1 MSESVASAVTA
12 GDDQEPAKTGWSR
25 RVGAPRPGL
34 LWAGGLLLAGAALF
48 TLYLLQS
55 GVGPFNSD
63 GASMVLQAQAMLHGN
78 PLLQGWRV
86 ADVSFYTTELPE
98 YMLVTALRG
107 LRPDV
112 VHICGAL
119 TYTLTVLLAAF
130 LARGRATGRA
140 GAVRALLAVAIMLAP
155 GITGGT
161 EVFLENPDH
170 AGTAVPI
177 LVLLLL
183 LDRAQERW
191 YGPAAVCVLL
201 AWVQVADQLTLIAAT
216 APMAAVA
223 GVRLLVLAVRRR
235 PRSELRY
242 DGLLLAAAVA
252 SVVVASLAEAVIR
265 ALGGFRESPLVYG
278 LLAPVS
284 QIPANARMMGRTL
297 LLLFGANDPD
307 RGHGGTHQLLEIS
320 AQTHLIGLVLAA
332 AGFALAV
339 IMFFTSRMDRVT
351 QIVAAGVAAT
361 LAAGIFGTVLPDLAH
376 AHEVAILLPL
386 GAVLAG
392 RMLPPL
398 VSARWPSGR
407 WLPGGRRPGRAAAV
421 ALGAW
426 LTVGLAALCFAA
438 SQPPAPPTNQPLADW
453 LVAHHY
459 TDGLAGYWQSNA
471 TTVASGGRVLVTPIT
486 YQATGQWRWE
496 SPADW
501 YQAGDRRADF
511 VVAVADPTA
520 VGVIT
525 TASALRAFGQPAHQ
539 YQVGQYMVMVYDY
552 NLLTRIG

>member
-1 MSESVASAVTA
+1 MSESVASTVTT
-12 GDDQEPAKTGWSR
+12 GDDTPAKSGWSR
-25 RVGAPRPGL
+25 RIGRPGL
-34 LWAGGLLLAGAALF
+34 RLRWACVLLLVAVGLF
-48 TLYLLQS
+48 VLYLFQS
-55 GVGPFNSD
+55 GAGPFNSD
-63 GASMVLQAQAMLHGN
+63 GASMILQAQAMLHGN
-78 PLLQGWRV
+78 PLLKGWRV

-98 YMLVTALRG
+98 YVIVVALRG

-119 TYTLTVLLAAF
+119 SYTLTVLLAAF

-140 GAVRALLAVAIMLAP
+140 GVVRALVGGAIMLAP

-177 LVLLLL
+177 LLLLLL
-183 LDRAQERW
+183 LDRAPERW
-191 YGPAAVCVLL
+191 YVPAAVCLLL

-216 APMAAVA
+216 APVAAVA

-235 PRSELRY
+235 PRREFRY
-242 DGLLLAAAVA
+242 DALLLAAAVVSVALA
-252 SVVVASLAEAVIR
+252 SAAERAIR
-265 ALGGFRESPLVYG
+265 HLGGFRQSPLVYG

-284 QIPANARMMGRTL
+284 QIPANLRMMGRTL
-297 LLLFGANDPD
+297 LLLFGANNPNQ
-307 RGHGGTHQLLEIS
+307 GHGAAHQALEIS
-320 AQTHLIGLVLAA
+320 AHLHLIGLALAA
-332 AGFALAV
+332 AGFAVAV
-339 IMFFTSRMDRVT
+339 VLFFTARMDRVT
-351 QIVAAGVAAT
+351 QIVATAAAAT

-398 VSARWPSGR
+398 ASARW
-407 WLPGGRRPGRAAAV
+407 LHGRAAAV

-426 LTVGLAALCFAA
+426 LAVGLAALCFAA
-438 SQPPAPPTNQPLADW
+438 SRPPAPPTNQQLANW

-459 TDGLAGYWQSNA
+459 TNGLAGYWQSNS
-471 TTVASGGRVLVTPIT
+471 TTVASGGKVQVTPIT
-486 YQATGQWRWE
+486 YAATGKWEWE
-496 SPADW
+496 SSDDW
-501 YQAGDRRADF
+501 YQVSKQRPDF

-520 VGVIT
+520 TGYVT
-525 TASALRAFGQPAHQ
+525 TAAARRSFGAPVRQ
-539 YQVGQYMVMVYDY
+539 YQVGQYVVMVYDY
-552 NLLTRIG
+552 NLLTRLG

>member
-12 GDDQEPAKTGWSR
+12 GDDQEPAKAAGSR
-25 RVGAPRPGL
+25 RIGAPRQRL

-48 TLYLLQS
+48 TLYLFQS
-55 GVGPFNSD
+55 RVGPFNSD
-63 GASMVLQAQAMLHGN
+63 GASMILQAQAMLHGN
-78 PLLQGWRV
+78 PLLRGWRV

-112 VHICGAL
+112 VHICAAL
-119 TYTLTVLLAAF
+119 TYALTVLLAAF

-177 LVLLLL
+177 LILLLL
-183 LDRAQERW
+183 LDRARERW
-191 YGPAAVCVLL
+191 YVPAAVCLLL

-216 APMAAVA
+216 APVAAVA
-223 GVRLLVLAVRRR
+223 GVRLLVLAARRR

-252 SVVVASLAEAVIR
+252 SVGVASLAEAVIR
-265 ALGGFRESPLVYG
+265 ALGGFRDSPLVYG

-320 AQTHLIGLVLAA
+320 AQLHLIGLVLAA

-339 IMFFTSRMDRVT
+339 ILFFTSRMDRVT
-351 QIVAAGVAAT
+351 QIVAAGAAAT
-361 LAAGIFGTVLPDLAH
+361 LAAGILGTVLPDLAH

-398 VSARWPSGR
+398 VSARWPAVR
-407 WLPGGRRPGRAAAV
+407 WLRGRAAAV
-421 ALGAW
+421 ALGGW
-426 LTVGLAALCFAA
+426 LAVGLAALCFAA
-438 SQPPAPPTNQPLADW
+438 SQPQAPPTNQPLADW

-471 TTVASGGRVLVTPIT
+471 TTVASGGKVQVTPIT
-486 YQATGQWRWE
+486 YQATGQWSWE
-496 SPADW
+496 SAADW
-501 YQAGDRRADF
+501 YQASDRRADF
-511 VVAVADPTA
+511 VVAEADPTA
-520 VGVIT
+520 TGVIT
-525 TASALRAFGQPAHQ
+525 TASALRSFGPPAHQ
-539 YQVGQYMVMVYDY
+539 YQVGQYVVMVYDY
-552 NLLTRIG
+552 NLLTRLG

>member
-1 MSESVASAVTA
+1 M
-12 GDDQEPAKTGWSR
+12 
-25 RVGAPRPGL
+25 
-34 LWAGGLLLAGAALF
+34 
-48 TLYLLQS
+48 
-55 GVGPFNSD
+55 GPFNSD
-63 GASMVLQAQAMLHGN
+63 GASMILQAQAMLHGN

-177 LVLLLL
+177 LILLLL
-183 LDRAQERW
+183 LDRARERW
-191 YGPAAVCVLL
+191 YVPAAVCLLL

-216 APMAAVA
+216 APVAAVA
-223 GVRLLVLAVRRR
+223 GVRLLVLAARRR
-235 PRSELRY
+235 PRGELRY
-242 DGLLLAAAVA
+242 DGLLLAAAVG
-252 SVVVASLAEAVIR
+252 SVVLASLAEAVLR

-320 AQTHLIGLVLAA
+320 ADIHLIGLALAA
-332 AGFALAV
+332 AGFAVAV
-339 IMFFTSRMDRVT
+339 ILFFSARMDRVT
-351 QIVAAGVAAT
+351 QIVAAATAAT

-392 RMLPPL
+392 RMLSLLPPL
-398 VSARWPSGR
+398 ASVR
-407 WLPGGRRPGRAAAV
+407 WLAGALAAGPLAAGRRRSPSAGGSRSGWRRCASRPASPRRRRPTRDSPTGSSPTTTPTGWPATGSRTPSPSTAGARSWSRPLPRRRPGSGSGNRRPTGTRRA
-421 ALGAW
+421 
-426 LTVGLAALCFAA
+426 T
-438 SQPPAPPTNQPLADW
+438 
-453 LVAHHY
+453 
-459 TDGLAGYWQSNA
+459 
-471 TTVASGGRVLVTPIT
+471 GGRTSSS
-486 YQATGQWRWE
+486 RWPTRTRPAS
-496 SPADW
+496 SPP
-501 YQAGDRRADF
+501 RRRSGRSGSR
-511 VVAVADPTA
+511 P
-520 VGVIT
+520 
-525 TASALRAFGQPAHQ
+525 SQ
-539 YQVGQYMVMVYDY
+539 YQVDGYVVMVYDY
-552 NLLTRIG
+552 NLLTRIS

>member
-1 MSESVASAVTA
+1 MSEGVASTVAAGDEQTA
-12 GDDQEPAKTGWSR
+12 GRSR
-25 RVGAPRPGL
+25 RIASPGRRL
-34 LWAGGLLLAGAALF
+34 LWAGGLLLVGAGLF
-48 TLYLLQS
+48 TLYLFQS

-63 GASMVLQAQAMLHGN
+63 GASMILQAQAMLHGN

-98 YMLVTALRG
+98 YMLVVAARG

-140 GAVRALLAVAIMLAP
+140 GAGRALLAGAIMLAP

-177 LVLLLL
+177 LILLLL
-183 LDRAQERW
+183 LDRAPERW
-191 YGPAAVCVLL
+191 YVPAAVGLLL

-216 APMAAVA
+216 VPVAAVA
-223 GVRLLVLAVRRR
+223 GVRLLVLAARRR
-235 PRSELRY
+235 PRGEFRY

-252 SVVVASLAEAVIR
+252 SVALAALAEAAIR

-320 AQTHLIGLVLAA
+320 AQLHLIGLALAA
-332 AGFALAV
+332 AALAAAV
-339 IMFFTSRMDRVT
+339 ILFFTARMDRVT
-351 QIVAAGVAAT
+351 QIVAAAAAAT
-361 LAAGIFGTVLPDLAH
+361 LAAGVFGTVLPDLAH

-392 RMLPPL
+392 RTLPLLP
-398 VSARWPSGR
+398 SAGRLPGR
-407 WLPGGRRPGRAAAV
+407 WRPGRAAAI

-426 LTVGLAALCFAA
+426 LAVGLAALCFAA
-438 SQPPAPPTNQPLADW
+438 GQPPAAPTNQGLANW
-453 LVAHHY
+453 LVGHHY
-459 TDGLAGYWQSNA
+459 TDGVAGYWQSNA
-471 TTVASGGRVLVTPIT
+471 TTVASGGQVLVTPIT
-486 YQATGQWRWE
+486 YQANGQWRWE

-501 YQAGDRRADF
+501 YQASDRRADF

-520 VGVIT
+520 TGVIT
-525 TASALRAFGQPAHQ
+525 TATAVRSFGPPARQ
-539 YQVGQYMVMVYDY
+539 YQVGQYVVMVYDY
-552 NLLTRIG
+552 NLLTRLG

>member
-1 MSESVASAVTA
+1 MSESVASAVAA
-12 GDDQEPAKTGWSR
+12 GDDQEPAKAGWSR
-25 RVGAPRPGL
+25 RVGAPRQRL

-48 TLYLLQS
+48 TLYLFQS

-63 GASMVLQAQAMLHGN
+63 GASMILQAQAMLHGN

-98 YMLVTALRG
+98 YMLVTAVRG

-119 TYTLTVLLAAF
+119 TYTLAVLLAAF

-177 LVLLLL
+177 LILLLV
-183 LDRAQERW
+183 LDRARERW
-191 YGPAAVCVLL
+191 YGPAAVCLLL

-216 APMAAVA
+216 VPVAAVA
-223 GVRLLVLAVRRR
+223 GVRLLMLAARRR
-235 PRSELRY
+235 PRAELRY

-252 SVVVASLAEAVIR
+252 SVVLAALAEAVIR

-307 RGHGGTHQLLEIS
+307 RGHGGTHQLLEVS
-320 AQTHLIGLVLAA
+320 AQLHLIGLVLAA

-339 IMFFTSRMDRVT
+339 VLFFTSRMDRVT
-351 QIVAAGVAAT
+351 QIVAAGLAAT

-398 VSARWPSGR
+398 VSARWPSVR
-407 WLPGGRRPGRAAAV
+407 WLRGRSAAV
-421 ALGAW
+421 VLGGW
-426 LTVGLAALCFAA
+426 LAVGLAALCFAA
-438 SQPPAPPTNQPLADW
+438 SQPPAPPTNQGLADW

-501 YQAGDRRADF
+501 YQAADRRADF
-511 VVAVADPTA
+511 VVAEADPTA
-520 VGVIT
+520 AGVIT
-525 TASALRAFGQPAHQ
+525 AASALRSFGQPAHQ
-539 YQVGQYMVMVYDY
+539 YQVGQYVVMVYDY
-552 NLLTRIG
+552 NLLTRIS